1 MKILIA
7 AAEMTPFA
15 KTGGLA
21 DVVGSLPKALKNL
34 GHDVRVVIPC
44 YKQITEGDYLTDL
57 PVPMDGH
64 LETAIIRY
72 TAINARTGEIPVYL
86 ADNHKYFYRDRMYG
100 FNDEFDRFNFFTK
113 ASLAMLPYIGF
124 QPDVIHCNDWHAALI
139 PLFLKV
145 KFMEEPYYQK
155 IATVFTVHNLQY
167 QGRFP
172 RGVLNS
178 LALDDSFFT
187 PEELEYYGEVNF
199 MKAGLLYG
207 DVLNTVS
214 KKYATEIQTPEMGE
228 GLDGLLRKRAL
239 DLHGILNG
247 LDYDEF
253 NPSKDEKIY
262 VKYDANS
269 LEKKRENKYRLQ
281 KELGLSMGDV
291 PLVGIITRLAS
302 QKGLDLMAAVIDQI
316 MGLGIQLVL
325 LGTGEDYYEKLFAEV
340 KMRYPQQTSI
350 NLGFDAVL
358 AQKIYAGSDIFLMPS
373 RFEPCGLGQLISL
386 RYGTIPVVRRT
397 GGLEDTIKNYDP
409 ETGYGNGFDFV
420 EYVPDKFLDAI
431 SRAVNLYRNNPEAW
445 NKLIHLAMNMD
456 FSWNRSAIKY
466 LELYERAITKRKQ
479 NITKAV

>member
-7 AAEMTPFA
+7 ASEMTPFA

-21 DVVGSLPKALKNL
+21 DVVGSLPKEIKNL

-44 YKQITEGDYLTDL
+44 YKEVMAGEYLTDL

-64 LETAIIRY
+64 LETAIIRR
-72 TAINARTGEIPVYL
+72 AEVKSRNSEIPVYL
-86 ADNHKYFYRDRMYG
+86 VDNYRYFYRDRMYG
-100 FNDEFDRFNFFTK
+100 YHDEFDRFNFFTK
-113 ASLAMLPYIGF
+113 ASLAMLPYIDF
-124 QPDVIHCNDWHAALI
+124 QPDVIHCNDWHTALI
-139 PLFLKV
+139 PLFLKT
-145 KFMEEPYYQK
+145 KFMEEPFFQK
-155 IATVFTVHNLQY
+155 TATIFTIHNLQY
-167 QGRFP
+167 QGKFP
-172 RGVLNS
+172 REVLRA
-178 LALDDSFFT
+178 LGLDDSFFT

-199 MKAGLLYG
+199 MKAGILYG
-207 DVLNTVS
+207 DVINTVS
-214 KKYATEIQTPEMGE
+214 KKYATEIQTPELGE

-239 DLHGILNG
+239 DLYGILNG

-253 NPSKDEKIY
+253 NPSKDERIH
-262 VKYDANS
+262 VKYDVNS
-269 LEKKRENKYRLQ
+269 LDKKRENKYRLQ

-291 PLVGIITRLAS
+291 PLVGIITRQTT
-302 QKGLDLMAAVIDQI
+302 QKGLDLIAAVIDQI
-316 MGLGIQLVL
+316 IGLGVQFVL
-325 LGTGEDYYEKLFAEV
+325 LGTGDDYYERLFAEV

-420 EYVPDKFLDAI
+420 EYRPEGLLEALK
-431 SRAVNLYRNNPEAW
+431 RAVTLYRTNPKAW
-445 NKLIHLAMNMD
+445 NKLVRSAMNMD

-466 LELYERAITKRKQ
+466 LELYEKAINKHKMLIRA
-479 NITKAV
+479 V

>member
-7 AAEMTPFA
+7 ASEMTPYA

-21 DVVGSLPKALKNL
+21 DVVGSLPKALRNL
-34 GHDVRVVIPC
+34 GHDVRVVIPN
-44 YKQITEGDYLTDL
+44 YKQITVGEYLTDL

-64 LETAIIRY
+64 LETGIIRH
-72 TAINARTGEIPVYL
+72 TTLGVKNETIQVYL
-86 ADNHKYFYRDRMYG
+86 VDNHKYFYRDRMYG
-100 FNDEFDRFNFFTK
+100 YADEFDRFNFFTK
-113 ASLAMLPYIGF
+113 ASLAMLPYLGF
-124 QPDVIHCNDWHAALI
+124 QPDVIHCNDWHTALI

-145 KFMEEPYYQK
+145 KFMEEPFYQK
-155 IATVFTVHNLQY
+155 IATLFTIHNLQY

-172 RGVLNS
+172 RSVLKA

-214 KKYATEIQTPEMGE
+214 NKYAAEIQTPELGE

-247 LDYDEF
+247 LDYEEINPERDER
-253 NPSKDEKIY
+253 IY
-262 VKYDANS
+262 VKYDVKS
-269 LEKKRENKYRLQ
+269 LDKKKENKYRLQ

-291 PLVGIITRLAS
+291 PLVGVITRLAS

-316 MGLGIQLVL
+316 MGLGVQLVL

-340 KMRYPQQTSI
+340 KTRYPQQTSI

-358 AQKIYAGSDIFLMPS
+358 AQKIYAGADIFLMPS

-397 GGLEDTIKNYDP
+397 GGLQDTIKNYDP

-420 EYVPDKFLDAI
+420 EYAPEKLLDAL
-431 SRAVNLYRNNPEAW
+431 SRAVSLYRNNPEAW
-445 NKLIHLAMNMD
+445 NKLIHVAMTMD

-466 LELYERAITKRKQ
+466 LELYEKAINKRKQ
-479 NITKAV
+479 KITRAV

>member
-7 AAEMTPFA
+7 ASEMTPFA

-21 DVVGSLPKALKNL
+21 DVVGSLPKELKNL

-44 YKQITEGDYLTDL
+44 YKEILGGEYLTDL

-64 LETAIIRY
+64 LETAIIRHA
-72 TAINARTGEIPVYL
+72 AIKSRNSEIPVYL
-86 ADNHKYFYRDRMYG
+86 VDNYKYFYRDRMYG
-100 FNDEFDRFNFFTK
+100 YSDEFDRFNFFTK
-113 ASLAMLPYIGF
+113 ASLAMLPYIAF
-124 QPDVIHCNDWHAALI
+124 QPDVIHCNDWHTALI

-145 KFMEEPYYQK
+145 KFIEEPFFQK
-155 IATVFTVHNLQY
+155 MATIFTIHNLQY
-167 QGRFP
+167 QGKFP
-172 RGVLNS
+172 PGVLRA

-199 MKAGLLYG
+199 MKAGILYG
-207 DVLNTVS
+207 DVINTVS
-214 KKYATEIQTPEMGE
+214 KKYATEIQTAELGE

-239 DLHGILNG
+239 DLYGILNG

-262 VKYDANS
+262 VNYDVNS
-269 LEKKRENKYRLQ
+269 LDKKRENKYRLQ
-281 KELGLSMGDV
+281 KELGLSMGDI
-291 PLVGIITRLAS
+291 PLIGIITRLAS
-302 QKGLDLMAAVIDQI
+302 QKGLDLIAAIIDQI
-316 MGLGIQLVL
+316 IGLGIQFVL
-325 LGTGEDYYEKLFAEV
+325 LGTGEDYYEKLFADV

-420 EYVPDKFLDAI
+420 EYVPDSLLEALN
-431 SRAVNLYRNNPEAW
+431 RAVTLYRTNPKAW
-445 NKLIHLAMNMD
+445 RKLVRSAMNMD

-466 LELYERAITKRKQ
+466 LELYEKAINKHKMHIRA
-479 NITKAV
+479 V